1 VDDGRGSNHSS
12 RPRVLRQAITA
23 STGVDVTATHTP
35 TTSARPIRHFAYDA
49 LCVLALVI
57 IGTRNHDTDTGVGGV
72 LYVATPFWIAL
83 LVGWLVTRAHR
94 SSNGTATGVYVWMI
108 TVALGMVL
116 RNLVFDRGTAA
127 AFIVVASVFLG
138 ISMNGWRIIS
148 TRND

>member
-1 VDDGRGSNHSS
+1 MT
-12 RPRVLRQAITA
+12 AIQTEDT
-23 STGVDVTATHTP
+23 STTP
-35 TTSARPIRHFAYDA
+35 VRHFVYDA

-72 LYVATPFWIAL
+72 LYVAAPFWIAL
-83 LVGWLVTRAHR
+83 VMGWLVTRAHR
-94 SSNGTATGVYVWMI
+94 SSNATATGVLVWII

-127 AFIVVASVFLG
+127 AFIVVASVFLA
-138 ISMNGWRIIS
+138 ITMNGWRIIS

>member
-1 VDDGRGSNHSS
+1 M
-12 RPRVLRQAITA
+12 
-23 STGVDVTATHTP
+23 
-35 TTSARPIRHFAYDA
+35 
-49 LCVLALVI
+49 
-57 IGTRNHDTDTGVGGV
+57 
-72 LYVATPFWIAL
+72 WI
-83 LVGWLVTRAHR
+83 
-94 SSNGTATGVYVWMI
+94 I

>member
-1 VDDGRGSNHSS
+1 MAAIQTEETSS
-12 RPRVLRQAITA
+12 
-23 STGVDVTATHTP
+23 TP
-35 TTSARPIRHFAYDA
+35 VRHFIYDA

-72 LYVATPFWIAL
+72 LYVAAPFWIAMC
-83 LVGWLVTRAHR
+83 VGWIITRAHR
-94 SSNGTATGVYVWMI
+94 SSNGTAIGVLVWVI

-127 AFIVVASVFLG
+127 AFIVVASVFLA
-138 ISMNGWRIIS
+138 ITMNGWRIIS

>member
-1 VDDGRGSNHSS
+1 MTAIQSEHTDS
-12 RPRVLRQAITA
+12 RPV
-23 STGVDVTATHTP
+23 
-35 TTSARPIRHFAYDA
+35 RHFIYDA

-72 LYVATPFWIAL
+72 LYVAAPFWIAL
-83 LVGWLVTRAHR
+83 VVGWIVTRAHR
-94 SSNGTATGVYVWMI
+94 SSNGTATGVFIWIV

-127 AFIVVASVFLG
+127 AFIVVASVFLA